1 MSAHISWVPGSR
13 FSSAQ
18 HCLACHTRGVN
29 SFDGFFVLFSLL
41 KSQLLVGFQ
50 AQEFWF
56 KKDEGRR
63 AVQIVKNIAKNTEFL

>member
-1 MSAHISWVPGSR
+1 MVS
-13 FSSAQ
+13 
-18 HCLACHTRGVN
+18 
-29 SFDGFFVLFSLL
+29 LFCSLFL
-41 KSQLLVGFQ
+41 KNQLLVAFQ